1 MLFWLVSLV
10 LEAHGAFLSIKMEI
24 IVVLRIA
31 EAPNIPLKAEEV
43 GMKWEKARHFWGIA
57 ASSYVFLYAKKK
69 KKSYFVPIAPSAIPG
84 SDIFRVL

>member
-31 EAPNIPLKAEEV
+31 EAPNVPLRAEEV
-43 GMKWEKARHFWGIA
+43 GMKWEKARHIWGRA
-57 ASSYVFLYAKKK
+57 ASLYVFLYAG
-69 KKSYFVPIAPSAIPG
+69 KKSDFVPIAPSAIPG

>member
-43 GMKWEKARHFWGIA
+43 GMKWEKARHFCGIA
-57 ASSYVFLYAKKK
+57 ASPYVFLFAEKKILFCIY
-69 KKSYFVPIAPSAIPG
+69 SS
-84 SDIFRVL
+84 

>member
-1 MLFWLVSLV
+1 MGLGHFIFFVLFWLVSLV

-43 GMKWEKARHFWGIA
+43 GMKWEKARHFLWGIA

-69 KKSYFVPIAPSAIPG
+69 KKILFCTYSS
-84 SDIFRVL
+84 

>member
-1 MLFWLVSLV
+1 MGGISHFIFFVLFWLVSLV

-43 GMKWEKARHFWGIA
+43 GMKWEKARHFCGIA
-57 ASSYVFLYAKKK
+57 ASPYVFLFAEKKILFCIY
-69 KKSYFVPIAPSAIPG
+69 SS
-84 SDIFRVL
+84 